1 MEFADTIDLQDQKFP
16 SAQDH
21 SRNHNKD
28 PTRIA
33 PHHDQSL
40 RDAEQET
47 REEML
52 QSPRVSSDLTAAED
66 QRDGLDFHDHDH
78 DDEMNVHADA
88 HQDGNSGQYNGRGTI
103 IEDRDYADGDSDDGL
118 DDDDMMDKIS
128 SSPSIDD
135 GGCPK
140 PIPWPIR
147 VDSLAP
153 IPQFHLPFP
162 YRHCPKPSE
171 DHHHGRY
178 PGADKQ
184 SKENNRYPKPEYPRI
199 RTLSRLGKRSF
210 HRFADAF
217 NEDEGD
223 SDSETYVDAFDH
235 LILPTNDLLDPY
247 FDNCRDIVSHV
258 DNEPS
263 EPIHTS
269 ALPTRNP
276 DTLDDDTKDIPFSDD
291 SRFVDSGLGSE
302 CLQETEDIDFEF
314 VYALHTFV
322 ATVEGQANATK
333 GDTMVLLD
341 DSNSYWWLVRVV
353 KDGSIGMPCFIQKKS

>member
-1 MEFADTIDLQDQKFP
+1 MEFTDTIDLQDQKSP

-21 SRNHNKD
+21 SRNPKGS
-28 PTRIA
+28 TGIA

-52 QSPRVSSDLTAAED
+52 QSPRVSSDLTSTSED
-66 QRDGLDFHDHDH
+66 QGDGLNLYDH
-78 DDEMNVHADA
+78 DDGTNGHADA
-88 HQDGNSGQYNGRGTI
+88 QQDGKAGQYNGRGTI
-103 IEDRDYADGDSDDGL
+103 IEDGEYADGDSDDGL
-118 DDDDMMDKIS
+118 DDDMMDKIS

-140 PIPWPIR
+140 PTSWPIR
-147 VDSLAP
+147 VDSLASKP
-153 IPQFHLPFP
+153 LFHLPFP
-162 YRHCPKPSE
+162 YRHYPRPSE

-178 PGADKQ
+178 PGADERA
-184 SKENNRYPKPEYPRI
+184 KENNRYPKQEYTRT
-199 RTLSRLGKRSF
+199 RTLSKLGKRSF

-223 SDSETYVDAFDH
+223 SDSETYVDALDH
-235 LILPTNDLLDPY
+235 LFLPTNDLLDPY
-247 FDNCRDIVSHV
+247 VDNSHDIVSHV
-258 DNEPS
+258 DHEPS
-263 EPIHTS
+263 ESGHTFT
-269 ALPTRNP
+269 PQPRNP
-276 DTLDDDTKDIPFSDD
+276 DTFDDDAKDISFSDD

-353 KDGSIGMPCFIQKKS
+353 KDGSIGMPCFFPKKRLN